1 MSEAELQAEIDALA
15 RLKKKDEA
23 QVRRMFLT
31 YLNKIV
37 EDAAN
42 EGET

>member
-1 MSEAELQAEIDALA
+1 MSEPELHAEIDALA

-23 QVRRMFLT
+23 QVRKMFLT
-31 YLNKIV
+31 HLNKIV